1 MGLSKFFRRMRAV
14 FLLAFFVFIQ
24 ISCGE
29 SQNNEIISELGEVID
44 RQVREAGQSG
54 KKKTGKNQK
63 SKVNKKRKRKGKKK
77 KKPTKKRNNVSGK
90 DKKKKK
96 KQKFI
101 KKKKTNG
108 GKTKKKV
115 GKRGKND
122 KEGKKH
128 RKIEKKGENTKNE
141 ITKKKKKG
149 VKKTMDGRK
158 ISKKKSEVKTSPG
171 SRQTD
176 AECFTSLCEKSKK
189 FNLYQ
194 TQMRKAKRIKTW
206 VDQMDKKKDK
216 ALTTFKNASTAIQSS
231 TSGAQCNGAS
241 VPDEAKVADEKLT
254 SCNTTASELCT
265 SSKVSGLNTSLLE
278 ECIPKLQAYVDAYKA
293 CLKKCECSCFTALA
307 LVSDTCTKFN
317 TMESSTKVAKRK
329 CTSPSETGSF
339 GDCRTQ
345 ERKVAY
351 YGEKCKPDCPG
362 TLTTKAPGV
371 VGRFL
376 QERMQRHS
384 GRM

>member
-1 MGLSKFFRRMRAV
+1 MG
-14 FLLAFFVFIQ
+14 
-24 ISCGE
+24 
-29 SQNNEIISELGEVID
+29 ID
-44 RQVREAGQSG
+44 RQVREAGPSK
-54 KKKTGKNQK
+54 KKKTGKNKK
-63 SKVNKKRKRKGKKK
+63 SKVNKKRKGKKK
-77 KKPTKKRNNVSGK
+77 KKSTKKRNNVSGK
-90 DKKKKK
+90 DKKQKK

-101 KKKKTNG
+101 KKKNGNG

-115 GKRGKND
+115 GKRRKND
-122 KEGKKH
+122 KEGKNQRNIK
-128 RKIEKKGENTKNE
+128 KKGKNTENV
-141 ITKKKKKG
+141 ITKKKRKG
-149 VKKTMDGRK
+149 AKKTMDGRK
-158 ISKKKSEVKTSPG
+158 ISKKKSKMNASP
-171 SRQTD
+171 RQTD

-278 ECIPKLQAYVDAYKA
+278 EGIPKLQAYVDAYKA
-293 CLKKCECSCFTALA
+293 CLKQCECSCFTALA

-362 TLTTKAPGV
+362 TMTTKAPGV

>member
-1 MGLSKFFRRMRAV
+1 MG
-14 FLLAFFVFIQ
+14 
-24 ISCGE
+24 
-29 SQNNEIISELGEVID
+29 GEVID
-44 RQVREAGQSG
+44 RQLREAGPSE
-54 KKKTGKNQK
+54 KKKTGKKKK
-63 SKVNKKRKRKGKKK
+63 SKVNKKRKQKGKKK
-77 KKPTKKRNNVSGK
+77 NKPTKKRNNASGK
-90 DKKKKK
+90 DKKQKK

-101 KKKKTNG
+101 KKKKSNG

-122 KEGKKH
+122 KEGKNH
-128 RKIEKKGENTKNE
+128 RKIKNKGKNTKNV

-149 VKKTMDGRK
+149 AKKTMDG
-158 ISKKKSEVKTSPG
+158 KKKSEMKTSPG

-194 TQMRKAKRIKTW
+194 TQMRKAKRIRTW
-206 VDQMDKKKDK
+206 LDQMDKKKDK

-231 TSGAQCNGAS
+231 ITGAQCNGAS

-265 SSKVSGLNTSLLE
+265 ASKVSGLNTSLLD
-278 ECIPKLQAYVDAYKA
+278 ECIPKLQSYVDAYKA
-293 CLKKCECSCFTALA
+293 CLKKCECPCFTALA
-307 LVSDTCTKFN
+307 LVSKTCTNFN
-317 TMESSTKVAKRK
+317 TMEASTKAAKRK

-362 TLTTKAPGV
+362 TMTTKAPGV

-384 GRM
+384 GGM

>member
-29 SQNNEIISELGEVID
+29 SQNNEVSSKLGEVID
-44 RQVREAGQSG
+44 RQVRAARKSE
-54 KKKTGKNQK
+54 KKKTGKNKK

-77 KKPTKKRNNVSGK
+77 KKSTKKRNNVSGK
-90 DKKKKK
+90 DKKQKK

-101 KKKKTNG
+101 KKKNGNG

-115 GKRGKND
+115 GKRRKND
-122 KEGKKH
+122 KEGKNQRNIK
-128 RKIEKKGENTKNE
+128 KKGKNTENV
-141 ITKKKKKG
+141 ITKKKRKG
-149 VKKTMDGRK
+149 AKKTMDGRK
-158 ISKKKSEVKTSPG
+158 ISKKKGEMKTSPG

-176 AECFTSLCEKSKK
+176 AECFTSLCEKRKK

-206 VDQMDKKKDK
+206 VDQMDKKKEK

-265 SSKVSGLNTSLLE
+265 SSKVSRLNTSLLD

-307 LVSDTCTKFN
+307 LVSDTCTKCN
-317 TMESSTKVAKRK
+317 
-329 CTSPSETGSF
+329 SPSETGSF

-362 TLTTKAPGV
+362 TMTTKAPGV